1 MNRLRLNILK
11 VLVYFD
17 HFDHPLSASEI
28 RSFMPSRYD
37 EIAFEN
43 ELSSLLNESIVFR
56 TGEYYAIR
64 NQPMLAKK
72 RIAGYKAAITQ
83 LIVAKRIA
91 RFLSRFPY
99 VEAIAVSGSLSK
111 YYADEN
117 SDIDFFIITSG
128 NRLWIARTLM
138 HLFKKLTFIMGKE
151 HWFCM
156 NYYID
161 DIKMEIPEKNLFT
174 AIEIVTLLPLEGGD
188 GFEKFMAANSWV
200 KNFFPF
206 FQNSNKASELR
217 KGFIRN
223 AVEKILNSDFF
234 DLLESRLMT
243 ITDKRWKKKSHS
255 IKRTDPSKNIG
266 MSVDKHF
273 SKPDPRIFQEKILKQ
288 YHNRVQQLETLLDQ
302 ANLN

>member
-1 MNRLRLNILK
+1 
-11 VLVYFD
+11 
-17 HFDHPLSASEI
+17 
-28 RSFMPSRYD
+28 MPCSYD

-43 ELSSLLNESIVFR
+43 ELSSLLSDCIVFK
-56 TGEYYAIR
+56 TGEFYAIR
-64 NQPMLAKK
+64 NEPFLAEKRLAGYNAAIVQLVVAKK
-72 RIAGYKAAITQ
+72 
-83 LIVAKRIA
+83 IA

-99 VEAIAVSGSLSK
+99 VETIAVSGSLSK

-117 SDIDFFIITSG
+117 SDIDFFMITSG

-138 HLFKKLTFIMGKE
+138 HLFKKLTFIIGKQ

-174 AIEIVTLLPLEGGD
+174 AIEIVTLLPLEGRD

-206 FQNSNKASELR
+206 FQNSNQASELR

-223 AVEKILNSDFF
+223 ALEKIFNLHFF
-234 DLLESRLMT
+234 DLLENRLMA
-243 ITDKRWKKKSHS
+243 ITDTRWKKKSNS
-255 IKRTDPSKNIG
+255 VKNANPSKHIG
-266 MSVDKHF
+266 MAVDKHF
-273 SKPDPRIFQEKILKQ
+273 SKPDPKIFQEKILKQ
-288 YHNRVQQLETLLDQ
+288 YHNRVQQLETLLHQ
-302 ANLN
+302 ANVE

>member
-11 VLVYFD
+11 ALVYFD

-28 RSFMPSRYD
+28 GSFMPSRYD
-37 EIAFEN
+37 ETAFEN
-43 ELSSLLNESIVFR
+43 ELTSLLRDSIVFK
-56 TGEYYAIR
+56 TGAFYAIR
-64 NQPMLAKK
+64 NEPLLAEK
-72 RIAGYKAAITQ
+72 RIAGYNAAITQ
-83 LIVAKRIA
+83 LIVAKKIA

-138 HLFKKLTFIMGKE
+138 HLFKKLTFIIGKQ

-174 AIEIVTLLPLEGGD
+174 AIEIVTLLPLEGRD
-188 GFEKFMAANSWV
+188 GFEKFMAANAWV

-206 FQNSNKASELR
+206 FQNTNKASELR
-217 KGFIRN
+217 KGFIGN
-223 AVEKILNSDFF
+223 ALEKILNFHFF
-234 DLLESRLMT
+234 DLLENRLMT
-243 ITDKRWKKKSHS
+243 ITDKRWKKKSYS
-255 IKRTDPSKNIG
+255 IKRIDPSKHIG
-266 MSVDKHF
+266 MAVDKHF
-273 SKPDPRIFQEKILKQ
+273 SKPDPKIFQEKILKQ
-288 YHNRVQQLETLLDQ
+288 YHIRVQRLETLLHQ
-302 ANLN
+302 ANVH

>member
-1 MNRLRLNILK
+1 M
-11 VLVYFD
+11 VYFD
-17 HFDHPLSASEI
+17 HFDHPLSATEI
-28 RSFMPSRYD
+28 CSFMPCSYD

-43 ELSSLLNESIVFR
+43 ELSSLLSDCIVFK
-56 TGEYYAIR
+56 TGEFYAIR
-64 NQPMLAKK
+64 NEPFLAEKRLAGYNAAIVQLVVAKK
-72 RIAGYKAAITQ
+72 
-83 LIVAKRIA
+83 IA

-99 VEAIAVSGSLSK
+99 VETIAVSGSLSK

-117 SDIDFFIITSG
+117 SDIDFFMITSG

-138 HLFKKLTFIMGKE
+138 HLFKKLTFIIGKQ

-174 AIEIVTLLPLEGGD
+174 AIEIVTLLPLEGRD

-206 FQNSNKASELR
+206 FQNSNQASELR

-223 AVEKILNSDFF
+223 ALEKIFNLHFF
-234 DLLESRLMT
+234 DLLENRLMA
-243 ITDKRWKKKSHS
+243 ITDTRWKKKSNS
-255 IKRTDPSKNIG
+255 VKNANPSKHIG
-266 MSVDKHF
+266 MAVDKHF
-273 SKPDPRIFQEKILKQ
+273 SKPDPKIFQEKILKQ
-288 YHNRVQQLETLLDQ
+288 YHNRVQQLETLLHQ
-302 ANLN
+302 ANVE